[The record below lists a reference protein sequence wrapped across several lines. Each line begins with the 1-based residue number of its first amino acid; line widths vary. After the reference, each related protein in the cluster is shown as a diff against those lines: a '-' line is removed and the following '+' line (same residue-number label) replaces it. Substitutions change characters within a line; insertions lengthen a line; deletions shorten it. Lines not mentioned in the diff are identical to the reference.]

1 MEATKIE
8 SVTATGKDSP
18 AAARPRLGFSLA
30 APERFCPGAAYIRRV
45 EVVSALIAS
54 LFPVACLIWDLAVGD
69 PPFLARYIAA
79 FVSLVIIAYCAY
91 RFGPS
96 PILTFV
102 FIILVYA
109 GFVIT
114 FFLPGSRGMY
124 IVISAVAAPFFYF
137 IAGRHVGRAASLG
150 LIGII
155 AVLSLIDAVNATSVL
170 RAQDRGYF
178 FAIFFVFI
186 ALQMVI
192 AEAVE
197 RRHSQSLEIIH
208 DEHFIDGA
216 TGLPNGNA
224 LAAGILVGGE
234 TISLVRLRNFKD
246 LRIFFDDAEGRAI
259 AARASEILA
268 LTASAEGAR
277 GPYRIAD
284 AEFALV
290 HPEGRDQRESAK
302 AIFKAFSHASV
313 IGDSPLRFDIQ
324 IGSYK
329 ARAAG
334 EGAERAIEEAES
346 ALASCVAADVGA
358 VYRDGSAEG
367 PPSDDLKARAPVLV
381 KNIGDKSLSAV
392 FQPVYD
398 VKRDGIGF
406 LEALTRLKA
415 EGGLVSPESYLVTSS
430 RLGLEKHFGDFI
442 IEAAMDM
449 ARLSGHTISINVSF
463 RDLERP
469 FFIDT
474 LFRAYSS
481 LSGKRNTIIVELTEQ
496 AAFSDYSRLR
506 SFVAEV
512 HEAGGLVMLD
522 DFGTG
527 YSNYASLLEAKFDAV
542 KVAGTI
548 VREIVSRREAAE
560 LYSGLCAFSRAAGLD
575 VVAEHI
581 SDGAIMGRALEYG
594 ANHLQ
599 GYYFSPPLQ
608 ADDILSGRLAF
619 PDGRSTAPQPLM
631 RA

>member
-1 MEATKIE
+1 MEATKIR
-8 SVTATGKDSP
+8 SGAVTGKDFPP
-18 AAARPRLGFSLA
+18 ADRPRPSTSSA
-30 APERFCPGAAYIRRV
+30 APERSGHGAAYIRRV
-45 EVVSALIAS
+45 EVASALIAS
-54 LFPVACLIWDLAVGD
+54 LFPVACLAWDLAVGVQ
-69 PPFLARYIAA
+69 PFYLRYAAA
-79 FVSLVIIAYCAY
+79 FAALVALACVSY
-91 RFGPS
+91 RLAPS
-96 PILTFV
+96 AILTAV
-102 FIILVYA
+102 YILMMYA
-109 GFVIT
+109 GFVLT
-114 FFLPGSRGMY
+114 ALLPRSRNLY
-124 IVISAVAAPFFYF
+124 IVISATAVPFFYF
-137 IAGRHVGRAASLG
+137 IAGRRAGRAASLG
-150 LIGII
+150 FLAMI
-155 AVLSLIDAVNATSVL
+155 AVFFAIEACDQAGML
-170 RAQDRGYF
+170 RIQGKGYF
-178 FAIFFVFI
+178 FAIFLAFI
-186 ALQMVI
+186 ALQMII
-192 AEAVE
+192 AEAGE
-197 RRHSQSLEIIH
+197 QRHSRSLEIIH
-208 DEHFIDGA
+208 DEHFIDDA

-224 LAAGILVGGE
+224 LATGALAGGE

-259 AARASEILA
+259 AIRASEILA
-268 LTASAEGAR
+268 SLAREESAR
-277 GPYRIAD
+277 GPYRVAD
-284 AEFALV
+284 GEFAVV
-290 HPEGRDQRESAK
+290 HPPGMDQREA
-302 AIFKAFSHASV
+302 AVRIFKAFSRSSV
-313 IGDSPLRFDIQ
+313 IGESPLRFDAQ

-329 ARAAG
+329 ARASG
-334 EGAERAIEEAES
+334 EAAQRAIEEAES

-358 VYRDGSAEG
+358 VYRDGSAGG
-367 PPSDDLKARAPVLV
+367 PPADDLKARAPVLV
-381 KNIGDKSLSAV
+381 RNIGDKSLSAV

-406 LEALTRLKA
+406 LEALTRLRA
-415 EGGLVSPESYLVTSS
+415 EGGLVSPESYLVTST

-442 IEAAMDM
+442 IEAAIDM

-481 LSGKRNTIIVELTEQ
+481 LSAKRNTIIVELTEQ

-527 YSNYASLLEAKFDAV
+527 YSNYASLLEARFDAV

-581 SDGAIMGRALEYG
+581 SDSAVMGRALECG

-599 GYYFSPPLQ
+599 GYHFSPPLP
-608 ADDILSGRLAF
+608 AEDILSGRLAF
-619 PDGRSTAPQPLM
+619 PEGRSTAPQPLV